1 MLPDLLS
8 HRLLCI
14 DEWAPAHFFIF
25 WAIMNDDLKEK
36 IRQLAEPVVASEGM
50 ELIHVECI
58 KMQTRWIIRLYL
70 DKENGVTLADC
81 TAVSNQLGD
90 VFDIND
96 LIKGAYTLEVSSP
109 GFDRPLSRDQDF
121 EKYKKAKVNIK
132 TGAKIEGMRN
142 FHGTLMDYIEEQG
155 RKMIL
160 MDISGKTYRI
170 PKEEIVKANL
180 ADDDE
185 IKNKGRK

>member
-1 MLPDLLS
+1 M
-8 HRLLCI
+8 CI

-142 FHGTLMDYIEEQG
+142 FHGTLVDYIEEQG

-160 MDISGKTYRI
+160 MDVSGKTYRI
-170 PKEEIVKANL
+170 PQEEIVKANL